1 MIRESIA
8 IQETEPISS
17 TSDFRT
23 PPFESFYIIFGAL
36 QAVSI
41 TQQGFLNAIVY
52 GWTRE
57 TFVHVMAFSS
67 RTDDSLGLL
76 GDGAR
81 SSDWG
86 RRGIESGELGVT
98 WDLRAEGEGEGEEGE
113 DEQNRPLYETSKSQ
127 SLTPTMSHRLCV
139 NRHQPS
145 S

>member
-1 MIRESIA
+1 MSREIIA

-67 RTDDSLGLL
+67 RTGDSLGLL
-76 GDGAR
+76 SDGAR
-81 SSDWG
+81 STDWG
-86 RRGIESGELGVT
+86 RRGTESGELGAT
-98 WDLRAEGEGEGEEGE
+98 WDLRAEGEGKGEEEEEGEDEGE
-113 DEQNRPLYETSKSQ
+113 DEQNRPLYETS
-127 SLTPTMSHRLCV
+127 
-139 NRHQPS
+139 
-145 S
+145 